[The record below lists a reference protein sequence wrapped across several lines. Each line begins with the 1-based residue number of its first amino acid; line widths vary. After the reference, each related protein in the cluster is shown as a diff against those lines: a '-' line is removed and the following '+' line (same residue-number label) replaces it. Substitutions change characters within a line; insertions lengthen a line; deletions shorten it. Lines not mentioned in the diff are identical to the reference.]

1 MNEFDKILILEKID
15 EELKH
20 LDAKKSAEF
29 KKFLQKD
36 ERAVKRYLYREFD
49 RIASKMDGIFPIRGL
64 ITGCESVVCYQERT
78 TKTNKSQNY

>member
-1 MNEFDKILILEKID
+1 MNLIKILDLEKID

-36 ERAVKRYLYREFD
+36 ERAVKRIHREFD
-49 RIASKMDGIFPIRGL
+49 RIASKMDGIFL
-64 ITGCESVVCYQERT
+64 IKWIDYRL
-78 TKTNKSQNY
+78 